1 MAKTLRRNFYENR
14 RKMYTIVKHAK
25 HDLRQAEPDTTILQ
39 LEYDGS
45 SVLHVRVDLNH
56 HKVKIFTIHRGVCP
70 ECAADVKEN
79 LAKLEIEKDYI
90 FLSNF

>member
-1 MAKTLRRNFYENR
+1 MKTDERC
-14 RKMYTIVKHAK
+14 MGIVKHAK
-25 HDLRQAEPDTTILQ
+25 HDLRQAEPGTTILQ

-45 SVLHVRVDLNH
+45 SVLQVRVDLNH

-70 ECAADVKEN
+70 ECAADDKEN

>member
-1 MAKTLRRNFYENR
+1 MKTDERC
-14 RKMYTIVKHAK
+14 MTIVKHAK
-25 HDLRQAEPDTTILQ
+25 HDLRKAKPGSTILQ

-45 SVLHVRVDLNH
+45 SVLQVRVDLNH
-56 HKVKIFTIHRGVCP
+56 HKVKIFTIHR
-70 ECAADVKEN
+70 AADVKEN

>member
-1 MAKTLRRNFYENR
+1 MKTDERC
-14 RKMYTIVKHAK
+14 MTIVKHAK

-70 ECAADVKEN
+70 ECAADVKE
-79 LAKLEIEKDYI
+79 K
-90 FLSNF
+90 FS